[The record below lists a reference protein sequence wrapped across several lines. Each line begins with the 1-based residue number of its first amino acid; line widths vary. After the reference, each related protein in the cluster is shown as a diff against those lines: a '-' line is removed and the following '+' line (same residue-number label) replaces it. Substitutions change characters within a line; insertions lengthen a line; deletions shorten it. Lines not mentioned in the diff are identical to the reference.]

1 MMNKN
6 ELRDAF
12 SKVQASDGLM
22 QAVLLTEE
30 KQKPRTNPWR
40 TARRVAGCAAVLALL
55 MGAMFFWPVEENYV
69 TGPGLIK
76 VYAYEMDETGNENV
90 ESVVLE
96 EGVEFIPEYIFRTDT
111 SHRPHFP
118 MFFQF
123 EHEQYSL
130 DEIMLEVNTNSGIFY
145 KYTPG
150 DLSMIG
156 KPPIEQLLYSHYGQ
170 HFTVR
175 ADTAL
180 YWMPDGF
187 DYAYMK
193 AEYEKGNT
201 DLLQVYK
208 EFGYNGNPS
217 FFDIIIRAN
226 NRIIG
231 YCVIEVIRTPTD
243 ISPYAHKFSFE
254 VVSLVGF
261 PKVDGKY
268 QRVSEKY
275 VKEQIQLV
283 HDRA

>member
-1 MMNKN
+1 MSKFVLSKAMVSIPDEMLQEAMTIKKN
-6 ELRDAF
+6 TGRKWIIRA
-12 SKVQASDGLM
+12 A
-22 QAVLLTEE
+22 A
-30 KQKPRTNPWR
+30 
-40 TARRVAGCAAVLALL
+40 CAAVLALL
-55 MGAMFFWPVEENYV
+55 IGTMFFWPVEENYV
-69 TGPGLIK
+69 TGQGLIK
-76 VYAYEMDETGNENV
+76 VYAYEMDETGNEIV

-145 KYTPG
+145 KHTPG

-156 KPPIEQLLYSHYGQ
+156 KPPIEQLLYRHYGQ

-193 AEYEKGNT
+193 AQYEKGNT

-217 FFDIIIRAN
+217 FFDIIIRAD

-261 PKVDGKY
+261 PMVDGKH
-268 QRVSEKY
+268 QNVSYEF
-275 VKEQIQLV
+275 VQNQIQIIHSEREARL
-283 HDRA
+283 